1 MDTDIGSDINQN
13 KNTNKIKMKF
23 RKHLKNSTAPDVLL
37 TSAIETLIFRSSC
50 DNFVR

>member
-13 KNTNKIKMKF
+13 KNTSKIKMKF
-23 RKHLKNSTAPDVLL
+23 RKYLKNSTAPDVL